1 MSTLSQIRDSLK
13 YNEIDAWM
21 LINAENKD
29 PYFKKYVS
37 KKTNALSVAIIS
49 RFDYAVFANSL
60 DIDNL
65 TDIERG
71 EGRIIEYDSKTNVS
85 NKVAEY
91 LEKYNDIQKIALN
104 FSTMNDVHVDVL
116 GHGMYKNFTDRITQN
131 VAHLSIDS
139 FVSSE
144 AVIYSLVDRKSQD
157 DLMKMR
163 TAANRAHQVITDAFK
178 KIRPGMTENEL
189 VDLVHSTASEKPSSY
204 HPNDNVVDEEYA
216 WEEALC
222 PIALT
227 GDSFT
232 KGGHA
237 VSGETEVKEGSTVY
251 FDFGVQLTF
260 DDGSSFSSDIQ
271 RTGYVLRSN
280 EASIPLEIKDRFDAV
295 IGSIT
300 EGIENIKPGMSGFE
314 ADEVVRGYLQER
326 GFKNYDHA
334 TGHAIGGEA
343 HNPGTV
349 LADRKEGRSALKV
362 QPNGVY
368 TIEPRIPVP
377 NGVSVEE
384 MVVFFE
390 DKPAESLSPRQTEP
404 ILIDGHLSS

>member
-1 MSTLSQIRDSLK
+1 M
-13 YNEIDAWM
+13 
-21 LINAENKD
+21 
-29 PYFKKYVS
+29 
-37 KKTNALSVAIIS
+37 
-49 RFDYAVFANSL
+49 
-60 DIDNL
+60 
-65 TDIERG
+65 
-71 EGRIIEYDSKTNVS
+71 
-85 NKVAEY
+85 
-91 LEKYNDIQKIALN
+91 NDI
-104 FSTMNDVHVDVL
+104 HVDVL
-116 GHGMYKNFTDRITQN
+116 GHGMYKNFTDRITKN
-131 VAHLSIDS
+131 VDHLSIDS

-144 AVIYSLVDRKSQD
+144 VVIYSLVDRKSQD

-178 KIRPGMTENEL
+178 KIRPGMKENEL
-189 VDLVHSTASEKPSSY
+189 VDLVHSTTSEKPSSY
-204 HPNDNVVDEEYA
+204 HPNDSVVDEEYA

-280 EASIPLEIKDRFDAV
+280 EASIPPEINDRFDAV

-314 ADEVVRGYLQER
+314 ADEVVRGYLQEK

-349 LADRKEGRSALKV
+349 LANRKEGRSALKV